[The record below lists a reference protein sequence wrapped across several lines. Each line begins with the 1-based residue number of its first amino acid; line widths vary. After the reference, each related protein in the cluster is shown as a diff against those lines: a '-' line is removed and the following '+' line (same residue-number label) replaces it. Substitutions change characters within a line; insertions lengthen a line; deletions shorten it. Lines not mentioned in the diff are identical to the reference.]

1 MLRAVEVP
9 SVLNSTDNSS
19 NVMTDTG
26 ILGSSNEISHKE
38 ERKGVNYHHHQNM
51 VPGPAS
57 MALLHS

>member
-26 ILGSSNEISHKE
+26 ILGSSNEISYKE
-38 ERKGVNYHHHQNM
+38 ERKGVNYHHYQNT
-51 VPGPAS
+51 VLGPATL
-57 MALLHS
+57 ALLRS